1 MRGMTVVCFCARKRP
16 RKEQQQDEGD
26 EDLTAAATPKRRIIK
41 LNSIKELRAEIT
53 ESTHKG

>member
-1 MRGMTVVCFCARKRP
+1 MCFCARKRP